1 MSGQRVTLVVAPI
14 LGVRFGTGELDS
26 WLGAELECAEL
37 DVETGTRVELPGR
50 VCEVQAARSLNGL
63 TELGIL
69 TVELA

>member
-1 MSGQRVTLVVAPI
+1 MSARVTLVVAPA
-14 LGVRFGTGELDS
+14 LGFSFRDGELDS
-26 WLGAELECAEL
+26 WLGAELACAEL
-37 DVETGTRVELPGR
+37 DVETGERAEHPGR